1 MMSIM
6 NEAQLRR
13 LAQHKY
19 SAQSTEILD
28 PIFQVY
34 WRWLV
39 QQVPL
44 WLAPNTITF
53 LGLFINAATSLILF
67 VYCPQAKGSAPGWA
81 FILCGVG
88 LFVYQSL
95 DAIDGKQARR
105 TNSNSP
111 LGELVDHGCDAVSM
125 VLVTLAFSVAIELG
139 NEPIWMFF
147 VCFSAS
153 VLFYCSHWQAYVS
166 GTIKFGWIDVT
177 ELQLFAMAAFI
188 ATGIFGTEMWMM
200 KVPFFNITF
209 KQGTMIIAV
218 LGTLYTL
225 CSIFSQIYQG
235 GMGKNGSTIA
245 GTSVVS
251 PLFPITIVLYM
262 AYTTAKTSR
271 SSLFLRY
278 PCLFVMAY
286 GLMCAKVTIKLVV
299 ACMSKSPLEVK
310 DATML
315 GGVIML
321 LNTHYGSHIDEY
333 LMLCLL
339 LLYVVFDLCR
349 YCVILCNQI
358 CDFLNIRVFS
368 IKPVERAE
376 GKSQ

>member
-1 MMSIM
+1 M

-200 KVPFFNITF
+200 KVPFLNITF

-245 GTSVVS
+245 VNKDLGRAGQEGREIMLILMTT
-251 PLFPITIVLYM
+251 PQQVLQVICSHLILRCRRYGN
-262 AYTTAKTSR
+262 KTCK
-271 SSLFLRY
+271 L
-278 PCLFVMAY
+278 
-286 GLMCAKVTIKLVV
+286 IKTKV